1 MRSLVLMVVIALL
14 SVTGWAQQPTTDR
27 SLPYSGTAD
36 ATRDIDQ
43 AMEKAKAKNQRVL
56 LDVGANWCGW
66 CIRLHQLFMQD
77 KVVAAMLADNYQ
89 VVYVDAGQGD
99 KNRDIFALYGLN
111 VKNYPHLAILDPEGN
126 LITQQD
132 AEAFEIRNKYDAD
145 KVAEFLDKW
154 RSPNSAVK

>member
-1 MRSLVLMVVIALL
+1 MRLLLLIVVIAGL
-14 SVTGWAQQPTTDR
+14 SVMGWAQQPTTAK

-66 CIRLHQLFMQD
+66 CIRFHQLLTQD
-77 KVVAAMLADNYQ
+77 KAIAAIVEKNYQ
-89 VVYVDAGQGD
+89 VVYVDVGQGD
-99 KNRDIFALYGLN
+99 KNRDILALYGLN
-111 VKNYPHLAILDPEGN
+111 VKNYPHLAILDTEGS

-132 AEAFEIRNKYDAD
+132 AEVFEVRNKYDAD
-145 KVAEFLDKW
+145 KVAEFLEKW
-154 RSPNSAVK
+154 KAPKGASR